1 MLKLFIQNVDFR
13 YVFAVKEVNKV
24 LLEYCVKFQ
33 FTFMNIDEI
42 YQTHNQAL
50 NLCNTFDDRKI

>member
-1 MLKLFIQNVDFR
+1 MFFE
-13 YVFAVKEVNKV
+13 VKKVNNV
-24 LLEYCVKFQ
+24 LLVSCVKFQ

-50 NLCNTFDDRKI
+50 NLCNTFDDRKIL